1 MTLRFAQC
9 RINANSAV
17 SPFFYRLTAELF
29 IINLAE
35 SRFFLTL
42 RKVINTYHE
51 GNRQKIRDWANPE
64 VV

>member
-42 RKVINTYHE
+42 RKVINKYHE
-51 GNRQKIRDWANPE
+51 GI
-64 VV
+64 